1 LPATTLAAGVPDNEV
16 TPDMRLLDTPVAKD
30 LLDQM
35 RFRCIGPTRGGR
47 CVAVAGDP
55 SRPAVFYFGAVAG
68 GVWKTE
74 DAGTSWRNVSDGF
87 LGTSS
92 VGALAVSAS
101 DPNVIY
107 AGMGESCIRSDVSH
121 GDGVYR
127 SGDGGRTWTHCGL
140 ADTRHIGEIRIH
152 PKDPHQVYVAA
163 LGHAFGP
170 NSERGLFRS
179 TDGGKSWDKVLYQ
192 SDVAGAV
199 DVSFDPHN
207 PETIFATMW
216 QTHRNFWE
224 LSSGGPDSGL
234 WKSTDGGDTW
244 AEITAN
250 LGIPEDAIVGKIGV
264 TASPAKAGRVWAL
277 VEASQTPG
285 LYRSEDSGE
294 TWQLVDDETNLR
306 YRPWYYMHVFADT
319 QDADTVY
326 VNNLEMWKSTDG
338 GKSFSRLATPHGDN
352 HDLWIDPNDNQRMIQ
367 GNDGGAN
374 VSFNGGESWSTVYNQ
389 LTAQMYTVTTDNREP
404 YYYVYGTQQDNS
416 SIAVPSG
423 ANDGAIVW
431 ADCYPAG
438 SGESGFMAVHPEDPN
453 IVFVGAVGS
462 SPGGGGSLQR
472 YDHKSGQIR
481 LVNVWPQLH
490 GGIGPGDLDY
500 RFPWTYPI
508 LFSPHDPTVVYTAGN
523 VVFRSIDQGHT
534 WEPISPDLSRNDPAK
549 LGASGGPITKDTS
562 GAEHYC
568 TVATLREC
576 PLEPG
581 VLWAG
586 SDDGLVHVSRDGGD
600 NWEDVTPPDLP
611 EWTFVRTVE
620 PSPQQAGTVYVAAT
634 RYKLDDVT
642 PYLYRSTDYGQTW
655 ESITG
660 DGDDAMPQDEIVR
673 VIRADPNRAG
683 LLYVGTETGIFVS
696 TDDGAGWRRWHSN
709 FPVTPVYDLTVKG
722 DDLVIATHGRSF
734 WIVDDLTPL
743 YQLMES
749 EPDTAPRLFKPR
761 DAWRILPTLFE
772 SWITTEGKDYW
783 VSLGKAATFQAEAD
797 ETGQPVRTYLDA
809 GESGPRGVVVV
820 YVLGEE
826 AASEGSSVAL
836 EFVDDEGQVV
846 RRVEPKPAGRDEMS
860 DDEKA
865 FHSGPWLTTKT
876 GVNRFVWDLRHEGA
890 AKVLGNKLGGAA
902 NQGPLVVPGTYQA
915 RLVVTNPSGET
926 DTREE
931 RFSVRNDPRVEVSQE
946 HLEEQLEALLGIRD
960 HISRAHVAVTTI
972 RSIKRQLVQW
982 RDRSDLGEEAHDA
995 ADALESRLHEIEDSL
1010 MAPGEHKDVFG
1021 LNEPSRLSEKLAS
1034 VIPVIASADAM
1045 PTRNSLQVAA
1055 KYSAEIDEKLARLE
1069 DVFENELAAFNTLM
1083 AEVDLPAVHR

>member
-1 LPATTLAAGVPDNEV
+1 
-16 TPDMRLLDTPVAKD
+16 MRLLDTPVAKD

-55 SRPAVFYFGAVAG
+55 NRPAVFYFGAVAG

-74 DAGTSWRNVSDGF
+74 DAGTTWRNVSDGF

-152 PKDPHQVYVAA
+152 PKDPHRVYVAA

-170 NSERGLFRS
+170 NSERGLYRT
-179 TDGGKSWDKVLYQ
+179 TDGGKNWERILYRSDK
-192 SDVAGAV
+192 AGAV

-207 PETIFATMW
+207 PETIFATTW

-234 WKSTDGGDTW
+234 WKSTDAGDTW
-244 AEITAN
+244 SEITSN
-250 LGIPEDAIVGKIGV
+250 LGLGEEVIVGKIGV

-277 VEASQTPG
+277 VEASNAPG
-285 LYRSEDSGE
+285 LYRSDDSGE
-294 TWQLVDDETNLR
+294 TWKLVNDEATLR

-326 VNNLEMWKSTDG
+326 VNNLEMWKSTDA
-338 GKSFSRLATPHGDN
+338 GKSFTRLATPHGDN
-352 HDLWIDPNDNQRMIQ
+352 HDLWIDPTDNQRMIQ

-374 VSFNGGESWSTVYNQ
+374 VSFNAGESWSTVYNQ

-481 LVNVWPQLH
+481 LVNVWPQAH

-508 LFSPHDPTVVYTAGN
+508 LFSPHDSTVVYTAGN
-523 VVFRSIDQGHT
+523 VVFRSTDQGHT
-534 WEPISPDLSRNDPAK
+534 WEPISPDLSRNDPEK
-549 LGASGGPITKDTS
+549 LRASGGPITKDTS

-586 SDDGLVHVSRDGGD
+586 SDDGLVHVSRDGGA
-600 NWEDVTPPDLP
+600 NWDDVTPPDLP
-611 EWTFVRTVE
+611 EWTFIRTVE
-620 PSPQQAGTVYVAAT
+620 PSPHTAGTVYVAAT

-642 PYLYRSTDYGQTW
+642 PYLYRTTDYGQTW
-655 ESITG
+655 EAITG
-660 DGDDAMPQDEIVR
+660 DGDDAMPPEEIVR
-673 VIRADPNRAG
+673 VIRADPHRAG

-696 TDDGAGWRRWHSN
+696 TDDGAGWRRWRSN
-709 FPVTPVYDLTVKG
+709 FPVTPVYDLTIKG

-743 YQLMES
+743 YQLMDG
-749 EPDTAPRLFKPR
+749 EPDGATRLFKPR
-761 DAWRILPTLFE
+761 DTWRILPSLFE
-772 SWITTEGKDYW
+772 PWITTEGKDYW
-783 VSLGKAATFQAEAD
+783 VSLGKSATFHAETD
-797 ETGQPVRTYLDA
+797 ETGQPVRVYLDA
-809 GESGPRGVVVV
+809 GESGPRGAVVV
-820 YVLGEE
+820 YVLDEE
-826 AASEGSSVAL
+826 AAGSSVAL
-836 EFVDDEGQVV
+836 EFVDDEGQMV
-846 RRVEPKPAGRDEMS
+846 RRIGPKPAGRDEMS

-865 FHSGPWLTTKT
+865 MHSGPWITTKA

-890 AKVLGNKLGGAA
+890 AKVLGNKLGGEA
-902 NQGPLVVPGTYQA
+902 NQGPMVVPGTYRA
-915 RLVVTNPSGET
+915 RLVIIKESGDTATWEET
-926 DTREE
+926 FT
-931 RFSVRNDPRVEVSQE
+931 VKNDPRVEVSQE

-960 HISRAHVAVTTI
+960 HISRAHMAVTTI
-972 RSIKRQLVQW
+972 RSIKRQLAQW
-982 RDRSDLGEEAHDA
+982 RERSDLGEEGHRA
-995 ADALESRLHEIEDSL
+995 ADALETKLHEIEDML
-1010 MAPGEHKDVFG
+1010 MVPGEHKDVFG
-1021 LNEPSRLSEKLAS
+1021 LNQPSRLCEKLAS
-1034 VIPVIASADAM
+1034 VMPIIASADAM
-1045 PTRNSLQVAA
+1045 PTRNSLQVAS
-1055 KYSAEIDEKLARLE
+1055 KYSAEIDEQLAKLDE
-1069 DVFENELAAFNTLM
+1069 VFENELAAFNALM
-1083 AEVDLPAVHR
+1083 ADVDLPAVHR